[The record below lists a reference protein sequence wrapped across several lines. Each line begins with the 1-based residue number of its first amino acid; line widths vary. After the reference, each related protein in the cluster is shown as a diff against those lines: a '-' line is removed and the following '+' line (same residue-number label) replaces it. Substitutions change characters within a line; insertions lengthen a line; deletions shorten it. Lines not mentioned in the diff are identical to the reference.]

1 MNYDNIL
8 KYLMLVSIFVVGM
21 PSCKSKS
28 IVIDTNMEVVVDI
41 KVPVR
46 LAKVDKLG
54 NIYIVDIKNR
64 LIKYD
69 NTYTELY
76 RYANNRHGFIS
87 TIDVSNPLR
96 ILLFYDDFNQVRI
109 LDNSLS
115 VISELDL
122 SQQFLDAS
130 ACGVSNDGNLWV
142 YDAVQFKLFKINDQ
156 GRQLIVS
163 DNVGSFG
170 MSGMHISEILESD
183 NIVVLCDYA
192 RGFWF
197 FDNFGRYVYHF
208 PVQGFNSF
216 QFDGKLV
223 IYYTDTGLKI
233 FSIQLK
239 ERQILAISSIPKTD
253 ELMYILYNDG
263 YYYGI
268 YKQGIIRKRVQDE

>member
-1 MNYDNIL
+1 MNFDSIL
-8 KYLMLVSIFVVGM
+8 KYLMLVSILVVGTT
-21 PSCKSKS
+21 SCKSKS
-28 IVIDTNMEVVVDI
+28 IITDTNIDVVMDI

-76 RYANNRHGFIS
+76 RYANNKHGFIS

-96 ILLFYDDFNQVRI
+96 IVLFYDDFNQVRI
-109 LDNSLS
+109 LDNTLS

-142 YDAVQFKLFKINDQ
+142 YDAVQFKLFKISDQ

-170 MSGMHISEILESD
+170 MAGMHISEILESD
-183 NIVVLCDYA
+183 NIVVLCDYT

-208 PVQGFNSF
+208 PVQGVNSF

-223 IYYTDTGLKI
+223 IYYTGTGLKT
-233 FSIQLK
+233 FSIQQK
-239 ERQILAISSIPKTD
+239 ERQILAISSVPKTD